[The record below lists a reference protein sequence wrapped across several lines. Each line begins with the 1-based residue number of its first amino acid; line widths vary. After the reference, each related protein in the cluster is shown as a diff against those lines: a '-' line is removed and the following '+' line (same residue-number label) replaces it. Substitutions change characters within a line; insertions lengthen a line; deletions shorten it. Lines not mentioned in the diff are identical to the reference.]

1 MILEFGLMENLV
13 FESHLRN
20 LYLLDMNSNSG
31 CLFTCRYGAA
41 CKKGYQGIWYT
52 YQVPWQKR
60 QDEICKNI

>member
-41 CKKGYQGIWYT
+41 CKKGYQGI
-52 YQVPWQKR
+52 
-60 QDEICKNI
+60 